1 VQLIRKHPSMPGLDH
16 EVTQA
21 TRSRLRYIPRRRQD
35 RDVEDKERQ
44 ENATTSVSIIFF
56 KWIIIPR

>member
-1 VQLIRKHPSMPGLDH
+1 MTESVLSIVVQLIRKHPSMPGLDH

-35 RDVEDKERQ
+35 RDIEDKER
-44 ENATTSVSIIFF
+44 
-56 KWIIIPR
+56 